1 MYPATPSARYKWEE
15 LPPAFSRKVLAARST
30 TQVPVRGNFFLKM
43 TPPYL
48 LVALAWVAAATIASG
63 TPRTLEASFVG
74 HVNSATSAFPE
85 ALATHSQ
92 PLATTRR
99 ENSLDFKDHKPRF
112 PATPGSGEV
121 KVVKRSAQFQARAR
135 YLPQNIVTVLETAC
149 VETTTVAVPLESLVF
164 PMPCV
169 CDLCSYT
176 PSSEVCN
183 CLRAPECRA

>member
-1 MYPATPSARYKWEE
+1 MGRAAAS
-15 LPPAFSRKVLAARST
+15 LLSRKVLAARST

-99 ENSLDFKDHKPRF
+99 ENSLDFKDHNLDSREPSELS
-112 PATPGSGEV
+112 PVASATPGSGEV